1 MASESGDLKCC
12 VEAPP
17 NLMEVPV
24 KFHWVWFPAWYG
36 YDVLQSYSV
45 CSLAAGSKRLAI
57 THLLLV
63 EIQVLLVWES
73 YSWIEISKTSSV
85 HLSVGNDI
93 IGRFVACIIQLCC
106 VDIDS
111 TRACHQ
117 DHSHSEWSHMG
128 SPAALL
134 ECAGQLLQCPSIFP
148 RTAERQRV
156 RGITDTGESHKKF
169 SAEALPEEETA
180 SDKGLSAKAQP
191 EEANGFWK

>member
-1 MASESGDLKCC
+1 MLR
-12 VEAPP
+12 P
-17 NLMEVPV
+17 
-24 KFHWVWFPAWYG
+24 PAWYG

-73 YSWIEISKTSSV
+73 YSRIEISTTLSV

-93 IGRFVACIIQLCC
+93 IGRFVACITQHSRTAVVLTLIPQQL
-106 VDIDS
+106 VIK
-111 TRACHQ
+111 TIPMWGRFHN
-117 DHSHSEWSHMG
+117 MG

-134 ECAGQLLQCPSIFP
+134 ECARQLLQRPSVFP
-148 RTAERQRV
+148 RTTERQRV

-180 SDKGLSAKAQP
+180 SGKGLSAKAQP
-191 EEANGFWK
+191 EEANGLWRQRLFKSFS